1 VNRPDGQAA
10 FQILIPT
17 RPGQTASAL
26 LTLAHLLDA
35 DPLGLGPPIGVALAG
50 GVDRRLREA
59 LTPWTP
65 RLRHCQIAC
74 AGIDPEPL
82 YGAGLST
89 LVIRPGVIP
98 PLDLYARLAALDPWP
113 AHPVALGCAPI
124 PKQTPRLPGCFGT
137 VLRPLRD
144 LTTGPAMNRSSPGVV
159 LFPAGTRIEID
170 LLDEIAGLPWLDD
183 IAVAGHPAPHGDG
196 GASPGPLDD
205 LVGLHTGQAAV
216 LIGNGPSL
224 ATLDLKALQTGN
236 AVTFAFNGAWRLHQT
251 GHLTPTWHVVE
262 DRRVAAEEAADLAAI
277 DWAPLVLPTD
287 HADLI
292 PPANGRFH
300 VPVDWS
306 WYAANDCRPAPG
318 FATTAEDPLHAGQ
331 SVAYLALQLAFL
343 MGCDPV
349 LMVGFDLDYQV
360 PISAR
365 VTGRAVTSGGPDP
378 NHFSIKTAE
387 GEASGGYFG
396 PGRSWHLPKPD
407 RMLAAFRHAGAV
419 YAAHGRRL
427 VNAAPDNG
435 GRLSGL
441 ARAALHPDHLHLR
454 GRSRFSGPVSA
465 AQTVS

>member
-1 VNRPDGQAA
+1 VNRRNGQAA

-17 RPGQTASAL
+17 HPGQAASAL

-35 DPLGLGPPIGVALAG
+35 DPLGLGPPIGVVLTG
-50 GVDRRLREA
+50 GIDRRLREA
-59 LTPWTP
+59 LTPWAP
-65 RLRHCQIAC
+65 RIRYRQVAH

-82 YGAGLST
+82 YGADLST

-98 PLDLYARLAALDPWP
+98 PLDLYARLATLDPWP
-113 AHPVALGCAPI
+113 ARPMALGCGPV
-124 PKQTPRLPGCFGT
+124 PRETPRRPGCFGSI
-137 VLRPLRD
+137 LRPLRD
-144 LTTGPAMNRSSPGVV
+144 LVAGPTTHRGVLGAV
-159 LFPAGTRIEID
+159 LVPAGARIGTD
-170 LLDEIAGLPWLDD
+170 LLDGTAGLPWLDD
-183 IAVAGHPAPHGDG
+183 IVVAGHPAPHGG
-196 GASPGPLDD
+196 GGGVSPGTLDD
-205 LVGLHTGQAAV
+205 LVGLHAGQPAV

-224 ATLDLKALQTGN
+224 ADLDLKALQTGA
-236 AVTFAFNGAWRLHQT
+236 AVTFAFNGAWRLHQAAR
-251 GHLTPTWHVVE
+251 LTPTWHVVE
-262 DRRVAAEEAADLAAI
+262 DRRVAAEEAVDLAAI

-300 VPVDWS
+300 VAVDWS
-306 WYAANDCRPAPG
+306 WYAANDCRPVPG
-318 FATTAEDPLHAGQ
+318 FATTAKGPLHAGQ

-349 LMVGFDLDYQV
+349 MMVGFDLDYQI

-365 VTGRAVTSGGPDP
+365 VTGWAVTSGGPDP
-378 NHFSIKTAE
+378 NHFSIETSGE
-387 GEASGGYFG
+387 ETPEGETSGGEASGGYFG

-427 VNAAPDNG
+427 INAAPDNC

-441 ARAALHPDHLHLR
+441 TRIELLKMA
-454 GRSRFSGPVSA
+454 F
-465 AQTVS
+465 